1 MRMSTTRSSVV
12 AIKTSSADE
21 LMTRI
26 IWLAAPAVVIHCPEP
41 HDFTGRNA
49 IHGSKPYGLQSMTV
63 NPMKSLAST
72 RKSMAPNTMNSK
84 TKLQS
89 MRYEFSTVHD
99 EYCDA

>member
-1 MRMSTTRSSVV
+1 MCKIATH
-12 AIKTSSADE
+12 D
-21 LMTRI
+21 
-26 IWLAAPAVVIHCPEP
+26 PEP
-41 HDFTGRNA
+41 YEFVRKTAEHGPEPYDFTGRNA

-63 NPMKSLAST
+63 NPMKSLTST

-99 EYCDA
+99 EYCNA